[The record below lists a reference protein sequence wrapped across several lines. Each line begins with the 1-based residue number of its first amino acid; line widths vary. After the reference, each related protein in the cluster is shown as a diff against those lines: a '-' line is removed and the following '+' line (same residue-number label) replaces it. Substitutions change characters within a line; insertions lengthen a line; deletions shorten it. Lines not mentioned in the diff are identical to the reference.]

1 MYTILV
7 KSVPSPNRYS
17 TRLKSNIPTNPQFIH
32 PIVAITKA
40 TLYNVCIN
48 YSSFLLLFCAKK
60 TNLFIIHCF
69 LFNIIYQKEHGG
81 EIMKKRFLFLLIF
94 GLFVLGGCGKVS
106 EKDIIKEFEKK
117 IRNADSYYLEGTL
130 DIVNNEDIYTYDVKV
145 SYAKKDNYKVELVNT
160 VNNHQQI
167 ILRNSDGV
175 YVVTPRINKSFKF
188 QSDWPYNNSQVY
200 LLGPILDDINSDD
213 ERVFEEVSD
222 GQKVTVAANYPNNP
236 KLVKQEILFDKDSN
250 IKKVTVID
258 KDGNAQI
265 TMNFDK
271 IDLNSK
277 FKDNYFDL
285 KNIFDIKEDDT
296 NNDKDIPNN
305 QNNSNNNDNTT
316 NTETETKQ
324 TSSIEDVIYPMYL
337 PVNTYLSNSEKVN
350 KDNGERLILTFDGD
364 NPFMLIE
371 ETLSY
376 EESHLI
382 VPTYGELELMASTV
396 AIVND
401 NSVNWIDNNMEYYV
415 VSDKLS
421 KSELLEIAR
430 SISVLPVSKQ

>member
-1 MYTILV
+1 
-7 KSVPSPNRYS
+7 
-17 TRLKSNIPTNPQFIH
+17 
-32 PIVAITKA
+32 
-40 TLYNVCIN
+40 
-48 YSSFLLLFCAKK
+48 
-60 TNLFIIHCF
+60 
-69 LFNIIYQKEHGG
+69 
-81 EIMKKRFLFLLIF
+81 MKKKILFLLIL

-106 EKDIIKEFEKK
+106 EKDILKEFNKK
-117 IRNADSYYLEGTL
+117 VDNSDSYYIEGTL

-145 SYAKKDNYKVELVNT
+145 SYAKKDNYKVELINT
-160 VNNHQQI
+160 VNNHEQI
-167 ILRNSDGV
+167 ILRNSAGV

-200 LLGPILDDINSDD
+200 LLGPILEDINGD
-213 ERVFEEVSD
+213 EGRVFEEVSD
-222 GQKVTVAANYPNNP
+222 GYKVTVTANYPNNAR
-236 KLVKQEILFDKDSN
+236 LVKQEILFDKNSN

-271 IDLNSK
+271 VDLNSK
-277 FKDNYFDL
+277 FNANYFDL
-285 KNIFDIKEDDT
+285 KSIIDVKENTDTDI
-296 NNDKDIPNN
+296 NKDV
-305 QNNSNNNDNTT
+305 NDNKNT
-316 NTETETKQ
+316 NTETKQ

-337 PVNTYLSNSEKVN
+337 PVNTYLTNSEKVN

-376 EESHLI
+376 EEDHLI

-396 AIVND
+396 AIVNE

-430 SISVLPVSKQ
+430 SISVLPVSK